1 MVRFA
6 ATLDQT
12 GRITLPKELRARLGL
27 KDGDTLLFE
36 RVGER
41 IVARKAS
48 RSEPDHYHDL
58 AERIARRLRD
68 LGATP
73 ASVRTEMG
81 WS

>member
-6 ATLDQT
+6 AKLDQE
-12 GRITLPKELRARLGL
+12 GQVTLPTELRARLGL

-36 RVGER
+36 HIGKK

-48 RSEPDHYHDL
+48 RSEPDRYHDL
-58 AERIARRLRD
+58 AERIARRLQD

-73 ASVRTEMG
+73 ADVRTAMG
-81 WS
+81 WP

>member
-6 ATLDQT
+6 AKVDREGQV
-12 GRITLPKELRARLGL
+12 TLPTELLARMGL

-36 RVGER
+36 QVGKR

-48 RSEPDHYHDL
+48 RSEPDRYHDL
-58 AERIARRLRD
+58 AERIARRLQD

-73 ASVRTEMG
+73 AGVRAAMG
-81 WS
+81 WP

>member
-1 MVRFA
+1 
-6 ATLDQT
+6 
-12 GRITLPKELRARLGL
+12 
-27 KDGDTLLFE
+27 
-36 RVGER
+36 VGER

-48 RSEPDHYHDL
+48 RSEPDPYHDL
-58 AERIARRLRD
+58 AERIARRLQD